1 MLKSTMAASR
11 VRRAR
16 GRRSAGL
23 LGAVGSCL
31 SAVCRDAA
39 RLRGDRFRRM
49 ISRKL
54 RSCSPRTCWRSA
66 GVLERYRSCARFA
79 RRRNVCND
87 CRATFPSSSRRNR
100 RDRGSDEQGSGG
112 RGRRSELQAAARS
125 RRVGV
130 GARPAG
136 TQKGL
141 RRSGSTAR
149 HSGKSRRS
157 ERLQI
162 CVGGCVGGQS
172 VRSPLSGTVL
182 PRR

>member
-1 MLKSTMAASR
+1 MLKSPMAASR
-11 VRRAR
+11 ARRAR

-136 TQKGL
+136 AQKGA
-141 RRSGSTAR
+141 SGAAAQPHGTAVNPGAVR
-149 HSGKSRRS
+149 GCRYVWVDVSEGKVCGA
-157 ERLQI
+157 L
-162 CVGGCVGGQS
+162 
-172 VRSPLSGTVL
+172 
-182 PRR
+182 